1 MDAVLQPFFL
11 AGSQPAHMKVHQPV
25 DGHSLRFFCGG
36 ELGAGFAD
44 MRGMAFAG
52 EFFVRFVLPAD
63 FAVMAVGAVGFLPT
77 HEGFPTLH

>member
-1 MDAVLQPFFL
+1 MDTVLQPIFL
-11 AGSQPAHMKVHQPV
+11 AGSQPAHVEIHETV

-52 EFFVRFVLPAD
+52 KVFRSLCTPRRFCSSD
-63 FAVMAVGAVGFLPT
+63 RGG
-77 HEGFPTLH
+77 G

>member
-11 AGSQPAHMKVHQPV
+11 AGSQPAHVEIHQPV

-63 FAVMAVGAVGFLPT
+63 FITSEKQSRKKMQKVVK
-77 HEGFPTLH
+77 